1 MAKRSDRRVDS
12 SERAERYPQD
22 DYEEGSALRKL
33 SAVPQELPGEYPE
46 EQPVRRQRTAGRRAR
61 NAQITPRFLI
71 GTVVLCAAMV
81 AFVVGFLCLKEKI
94 IEQNRHIAS
103 LENQIN
109 DLKSD
114 NDAYYNKVMASVD
127 LEAIREAAMDRLG
140 MKYAEESQI
149 QYYDTDGSSYVRQ
162 YQEVPQN

>member
-127 LEAIREAAMDRLG
+127 LEAIREAAMNRLG